1 MSRIGHEL
9 RVQGRT
15 EIRAGSSLEGY
26 LGRYLV
32 GCHGLHYRLGRVIR
46 LGLTGGIGAGKST
59 VAKTFIERGAY
70 LIDADKI
77 AREVV
82 EPGSPGLA
90 ALVEAFG
97 EDILLDD
104 GSLNRPALAAK
115 AFVDD
120 EQRGKLN
127 AITHPLVGARTQER
141 LAAAPSDAIVV
152 QDIPLLVENHTAP
165 FFHAVVVVNAEEE
178 VRVHRLTTS
187 RGLDEADARARIA
200 AQATEQ
206 QRRDVADAW
215 LDNSGTPDD
224 LARLSAEL
232 WDERLLPFNR
242 NVTERRVVRGPARI
256 DPADPTWATAGRK
269 IVNRLWAI
277 VGGKAVAIDHVGSTA
292 VPGLAAK
299 PTIDVQ
305 LTVSDLG
312 VADEIADALADGG
325 FPRLD
330 DVTTDR
336 PKPDPE
342 TGAVDPL
349 LWAKR
354 FHGSADPGRPVNV
367 HVRAAGAPGQ
377 QFALDFRDWLIDDP
391 LARAEYAEVKSQAM
405 AAANGDVERYA
416 ELKETWFD
424 DAYRRVSAWKV
435 GRDG

>member
-1 MSRIGHEL
+1 MLTGETRGC
-9 RVQGRT
+9 VTGRHVVCQT
-15 EIRAGSSLEGY
+15 
-26 LGRYLV
+26 
-32 GCHGLHYRLGRVIR
+32 GRVIR
-46 LGLTGGIGAGKST
+46 VGLTGGIGAGKST

-97 EDILLDD
+97 ADILLDD

-127 AITHPLVGARTQER
+127 AITHPLVGARTQEL
-141 LAAAPSDAIVV
+141 LAAAPSDSIVV

-165 FFHAVVVVNAEEE
+165 FFHAVVVVNADEE
-178 VRVHRLTTS
+178 VRIHRLTTS

-200 AQATEQ
+200 AQATEP
-206 QRRDVADAW
+206 QRREVADVW
-215 LDNSGTPDD
+215 LDNSGTP
-224 LARLSAEL
+224 AEL
-232 WDERLLPFNR
+232 AVAAADVWDDRLVPFGR
-242 NVTERRVVRGPARI
+242 NVIERTVVPGPLRL
-256 DPADPTWATAGRK
+256 DPADPAWVVTGRK
-269 IVNRLWAI
+269 VVNRLWALL
-277 VGGKAVAIDHVGSTA
+277 GDKAVAIDHIGSTS

-305 LTVSDLG
+305 VTVVDLD
-312 VADEIADALADGG
+312 VADGFADVLADGG
-325 FPRLD
+325 FPRVD
-330 DVTTDR
+330 DVTGDR

-342 TGAVDPL
+342 TDITDPL

-354 FHGSADPGRPVNV
+354 FHGSADPGRPVHV
-367 HVRAAGAPGQ
+367 HVRAAGSPGQ
-377 QFALDFRDWLIDDP
+377 RFALDFRDWLLDDP
-391 LARAEYAEVKSQAM
+391 LARVEYAEVKAEAL
-405 AAANGDVERYA
+405 AAANGDRQAYA
-416 ELKETWFD
+416 DAKEPWFD

-435 GRDG
+435 GRED